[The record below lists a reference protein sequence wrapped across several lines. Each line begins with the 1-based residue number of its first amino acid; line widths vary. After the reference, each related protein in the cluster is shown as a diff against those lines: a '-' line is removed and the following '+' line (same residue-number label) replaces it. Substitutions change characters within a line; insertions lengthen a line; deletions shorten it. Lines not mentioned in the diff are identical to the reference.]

1 MEKNMMKEMFKS
13 KYMIIFMI
21 FVLAVTYVNSMGI
34 QKLDNQNI
42 NKNEIAM
49 NK

>member
-1 MEKNMMKEMFKS
+1 MEKNMMKEMMKS
-13 KYMIIFMI
+13 KYMLLFIVFIL
-21 FVLAVTYVNSMGI
+21 VVTYVNSLGV
-34 QKLDNQNI
+34 QKLNNNNI

>member
-1 MEKNMMKEMFKS
+1 MEKNIMKEMMKS
-13 KYMIIFMI
+13 KYMLLFIVFIL
-21 FVLAVTYVNSMGI
+21 VVTYVNSLGV
-34 QKLDNQNI
+34 QKLNNNNI

>member
-1 MEKNMMKEMFKS
+1 MEKNMMKEMMKS
-13 KYMIIFMI
+13 KYMLLFIVFIL
-21 FVLAVTYVNSMGI
+21 VVTYINSLGV
-34 QKLDNQNI
+34 QKLNNNNI